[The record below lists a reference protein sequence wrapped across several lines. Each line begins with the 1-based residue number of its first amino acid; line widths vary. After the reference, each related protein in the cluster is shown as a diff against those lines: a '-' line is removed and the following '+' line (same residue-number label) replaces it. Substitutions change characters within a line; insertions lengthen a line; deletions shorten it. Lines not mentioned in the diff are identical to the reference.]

1 MSYGEGATFFFCQQV
16 VPSVYFQIR
25 EPRPRGPLLT
35 LGLKSE
41 FYVIVI
47 TVRVTPV
54 VQTRVAICS
63 VPRPLIDMISTDS
76 YSTRPDL

>member
-1 MSYGEGATFFFCQQV
+1 MSYGEGATFFLCQQV

-54 VQTRVAICS
+54 V
-63 VPRPLIDMISTDS
+63 
-76 YSTRPDL
+76 